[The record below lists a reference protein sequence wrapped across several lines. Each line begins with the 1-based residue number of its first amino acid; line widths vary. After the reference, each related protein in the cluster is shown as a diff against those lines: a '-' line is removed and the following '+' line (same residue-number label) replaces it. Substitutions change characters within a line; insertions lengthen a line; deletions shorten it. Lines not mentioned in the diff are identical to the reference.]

1 MALSWNGK
9 GLLMKQTK
17 LGREGND
24 VQKINDIELGFRIFL
39 MKQKKERGMI

>member
-24 VQKINDIELGFRIFL
+24 VQKINGIDLEWKWFGV
-39 MKQKKERGMI
+39 